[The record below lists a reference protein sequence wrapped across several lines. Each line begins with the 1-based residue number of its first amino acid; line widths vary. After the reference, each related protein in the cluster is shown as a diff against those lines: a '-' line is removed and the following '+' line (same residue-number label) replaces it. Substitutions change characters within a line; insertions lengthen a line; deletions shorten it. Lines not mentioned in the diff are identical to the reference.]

1 MYATLLAYNLGPRN
15 RSSDSPLYHFY
26 YTALPILAMFLMGAW
41 TSRSAG
47 CVINDYLDRNYDRSV
62 ERCKTRPLA
71 SGEVSVK

>member
-1 MYATLLAYNLGPRN
+1 MYAALLAHDLGSRN
-15 RSSDSPLYHFY
+15 RGSNSPLYHIDY
-26 YTALPILAMFLMGAW
+26 IAIPILAMFLMGAW

-47 CVINDYLDRNYDRSV
+47 CVINDYFDRSFDRSV

>member
-1 MYATLLAYNLGPRN
+1 MHAALLAHDLGPRY
-15 RSSDSPLYHFY
+15 RSSNGPLYNIDY
-26 YTALPILAMFLMGAW
+26 IAIPILAMFLMGAW

-47 CVINDYLDRNYDRSV
+47 CVINDYFDRSFDRSV